1 MAYLNLALSFKTS
14 FRISS
19 VTSRK
24 RIDIMILDTCNFS
37 SAIIA
42 DSYSKESESSP
53 PFFQTYSIGNV
64 YPSRDEAKLPTKSPY
79 PVNLVEANVV
89 LDPSNGD

>member
-14 FRISS
+14 FRTSFRISS

-24 RIDIMILDTCNFS
+24 RIVTGHFS